1 MQLKPLSDRLQV
13 AVSPVFE
20 LLAMMFRVHAHEHLL
35 KHHTR
40 DISRQPLELNHWVER
55 KRSMIPEDVRNEL
68 AVFFDFESY
77 FGLTLIWFAWKHQ
90 VHDSIDSLM
99 EKLQDTPSQE
109 WFPFLLQ
116 TGYFEHKDIDDN
128 DPAQVHALI
137 ENSNL
142 PEAEKWKATY
152 LFIHADQTKQR
163 LIQLLKDFHPYVADD
178 LYQYIQLQEGHVQLL
193 KNYIEE
199 HGEDAL
205 IKVFETMLQM
215 EPKGTGLLKLVLA
228 PTASFYDIH
237 SYSELDDC
245 ILLVY
250 GTKKFEACTTL
261 TMDKAQILSAFKIL
275 ADEKRLE
282 IIRLLQQ
289 GPLYGYELAQRLHL
303 SNSTVSHHLSSLVS
317 LGIIE
322 AVRKENR
329 IYYEHRADQIEK
341 LMEQMRIAL
350 IGT

>member
-1 MQLKPLSDRLQV
+1 MQLNSFSDRLQV
-13 AVSPVFE
+13 VASPVFE
-20 LLAMMFRVHAHEHLL
+20 LLAIMFRVHAHEHLL

-40 DISRQPLELNHWVER
+40 DISGQPLELNHWVER
-55 KRSMIPEDVRNEL
+55 KRSMIPEAIRKEL

-77 FGLTLIWFAWKHQ
+77 FGLTLIWFAWKHE
-90 VHDSIDSLM
+90 VHDSLDSLT
-99 EKLQDTPSQE
+99 EKLLDTPSQE

-116 TGYFEHKDIDDN
+116 TGYFVHKNVDDH

-137 ENSNL
+137 QSSNL

-163 LIQLLKDFHPYVADD
+163 LIQLIQDIRPYVEDD
-178 LYQYIQLQEGHVQLL
+178 LNQYMQLQNEHVQTL
-193 KNYIEE
+193 NRYMEE
-199 HGEDAL
+199 HGEDAFMQ
-205 IKVFETMLQM
+205 IFKTMLQM
-215 EPKGTGLLKLVLA
+215 ETKGEEPLKLVLA
-228 PTASFYDIH
+228 PTIAFYDTH
-237 SYSELDDC
+237 SYSELNDC

-250 GTKKFEACTTL
+250 GSKKFEACSTQ

-282 IIRLLQQ
+282 IIRLLRQ
-289 GPLYGYELAQRLHL
+289 GPLYGYELAQRLNL